1 MNLKSEIINGMT
13 DENKEAMIKDGYLR
27 YPKYEFGTEVVK
39 NKEKKL
45 TYECE
50 YLDETRSL
58 SNSRLLWMASVSEN
72 VDGGTSF
79 GFMPLKEVL
88 TEE

>member
-1 MNLKSEIINGMT
+1 MDLKSEIVNSMPDG
-13 DENKEAMIKDGYLR
+13 DKKAMVKDGYLR

-39 NKEKKL
+39 NEEKQL

-50 YLDETRSL
+50 YLDENKTL

-72 VDGGTSF
+72 KDGGTSF
-79 GFMPLKEVL
+79 GFMPLQEVL